1 MRFFVLVTL
10 LLAPFAFA
18 QDETFDAGVVSE
30 PPLISGDA
38 PPQLPVT
45 PAVEVKKGPPAE
57 PRWNRATGSL
67 TGVLSGFRDYYAGIE
82 FFGGVVFGTPQ
93 LSPVAE
99 NRGPPPPSPLRDVTG
114 WLVVPGVQLLWAR
127 LSGPI
132 CAGSEF
138 CGQRWVAG
146 AGVRVGYAAGVA
158 RHDGVV
164 RVRSFSFGE
173 LSTSVAYVVVPAAPL
188 TRGST
193 WAEGVFRFRGGVQ
206 LNAAS
211 GQRAQAEG
219 NGIILHLSG
228 LVEYLAFSP
237 VGGGVQLGVSFG
249 LAF

>member
-18 QDETFDAGVVSE
+18 QEESFDGGVVSA
-30 PPLISGDA
+30 PPLISGDVA
-38 PPQLPVT
+38 PQLPVT
-45 PAVEVKKGPPAE
+45 PAVEAKKGPPAE

-82 FFGGVVFGTPQ
+82 LFGGVVFGTPQ
-93 LSPVAE
+93 LGAPSADPRSPI
-99 NRGPPPPSPLRDVTG
+99 RDVTG

-188 TRGST
+188 TAGST